1 VVPVAILGSHHVRNW
16 RRLHFPRVT
25 VQFGSPFRFERIEHS
40 TREQQQ
46 EAADYILDRI
56 RELHAQL
63 RLLGHRGALRAARQ
77 RRKLERAEEER
88 D

>member
-1 VVPVAILGSHHVRNW
+1 
-16 RRLHFPRVT
+16 VT
-25 VQFGSPFRFERIEHS
+25 VQYGAPFRFEQVQHS

-63 RLLGHRGALRAARQ
+63 RLLGHRGALGAARDGRKHE
-77 RRKLERAEEER
+77 RRRGSDPELA
-88 D
+88 